1 MIEDDS
7 IPTCGEHRGVPL
19 HAFQDEARLDVV
31 RGDIDTVHALTNWRE
46 LWRIVR
52 ERRLAPEAL
61 LYAAAKLRA
70 IHGTAANSRVARPD
84 FDLEMLG
91 AYTAGLDS
99 MTWIDPAHY
108 GSSLQNVRPPG
119 DDSLVRRSPEG
130 RAAVEAAEACR
141 RAISKAQYEATR
153 MERAAKA
160 RAE

>member
-19 HAFQDEARLDVV
+19 HCYQEEERLDVV
-31 RGDIDTVHALTNWRE
+31 RGDIDTVHAMTDWRE

-84 FDLEMLG
+84 FDLELLG
-91 AYTAGLDS
+91 ARVAGMNS
-99 MTWIDPAHY
+99 MTWIDSVFY
-108 GSSLQNVRPPG
+108 GSCLLNVRRVG
-119 DDSLVRRSPEG
+119 DDSLTRRSPEG
-130 RAAVEAAEACR
+130 RAAVEAEEARR
-141 RAISKAQYEATR
+141 RAISKAQYEA
-153 MERAAKA
+153 ERDLRQRRAK
-160 RAE
+160 